1 MDQGRITRQF
11 VSELAFMHKREILSK
26 VLDIYDEMNQIVDIM
41 EMTERYVPTV
51 NDEYVLHVNTRLSSA
66 ATLAAGAVAEP
77 AAGAASTLT
86 LTAGSVKPRVRD
98 VMLTPGR
105 FRSLVRAVSGNDIT
119 VIPINEDNVAHE
131 GFSGGE
137 KLSFFSNAYPE
148 GSGVEQGYRYPT
160 STQTNNIQI
169 FKGEFSVTDLEAT
182 NQVEVTFE
190 GQPYYMIK
198 GSGDALNRLRLD
210 VAFGL
215 LFGERS
221 KGLTDADGNPVY
233 ATEGLEKAI
242 RNNGVVLQQRIDSNA
257 NLEADFRAINRAL
270 DQARG
275 PKEYWKWD
283 GPEVNNAFDDWLTT
297 KNGLNSGGVVYNSF
311 KGIDGQKRAVYLGFD
326 TFKIWGRTWHKKSL
340 EAFDNI
346 EVTAAT
352 GFTYPSTTM
361 MIPANKVMVDHEQ
374 GMIDRFRIRYKEAAK
389 GYGLGLNDTR
399 IYHEKVTGG
408 LAENPTNNTD
418 ILNVAWSTIQGAEF
432 TGLEHFAIN
441 TF

>member
-1 MDQGRITRQF
+1 
-11 VSELAFMHKREILSK
+11 
-26 VLDIYDEMNQIVDIM
+26 
-41 EMTERYVPTV
+41 
-51 NDEYVLHVNTRLSSA
+51 
-66 ATLAAGAVAEP
+66 
-77 AAGAASTLT
+77 
-86 LTAGSVKPRVRD
+86 
-98 VMLTPGR
+98 MLR
-105 FRSLVRAVSGNDIT
+105 CCS
-119 VIPINEDNVAHE
+119 
-131 GFSGGE
+131 
-137 KLSFFSNAYPE
+137 
-148 GSGVEQGYRYPT
+148 
-160 STQTNNIQI
+160 
-169 FKGEFSVTDLEAT
+169 
-182 NQVEVTFE
+182 
-190 GQPYYMIK
+190 
-198 GSGDALNRLRLD
+198 
-210 VAFGL
+210 
-215 LFGERS
+215 
-221 KGLTDADGNPVY
+221 
-233 ATEGLEKAI
+233 
-242 RNNGVVLQQRIDSNA
+242 
-257 NLEADFRAINRAL
+257 
-270 DQARG
+270 

-297 KNGLNSGGVVYNSF
+297 KNGLNAGGVVYNSF